1 MLYVSS
7 PNRWSCLPASFA
19 MILDITF
26 ETMIRHIG
34 HDGSEI
40 VHPDLPEP
48 LCRRTFHI
56 DECTLVAV
64 MLGHS
69 ITTLHFMP
77 QLTTDGTHMIDIP
90 MDTDYL
96 LRFRGVLTGRGRD
109 VGHAVAWDGTYVYDP
124 SARDR
129 YKLGENSFDPHT
141 LYAIDIQ
148 SQRKK

>member
-34 HDGSEI
+34 HDGSDI

-77 QLTTDGTHMIDIP
+77 QLTTDGKHMIDIP
-90 MDTDYL
+90 MDTEYL
-96 LRFRGVLTGRGRD
+96 LRFPGVLSGRGETM
-109 VGHAVAWDGTYVYDP
+109 GHAVAWDGCIVHDP
-124 SARDR
+124 SRGVYR
-129 YKLGENSFDPHT
+129 LGAEPFDPHT

-148 SQRKK
+148 YQRKK